1 MRAMA
6 LLLALLATTGLATIG
21 AGGTAR
27 AVDPD
32 WTPERWTDE
41 DTLQLH
47 TVDAD
52 GPYDF
57 PVWLVVLDGQL
68 YVRLGSRA
76 TARVEGSTTWPALG
90 VDVGGRHF
98 ARVQAESVPAMADA
112 VSAAMADK
120 YWSDVF
126 VRFLP
131 HPLTLRLVA
140 E

>member
-1 MRAMA
+1 MRVMA
-6 LLLALLATTGLATIG
+6 LLLALLTTTGALA
-21 AGGTAR
+21 A
-27 AVDPD
+27 DPE
-32 WTPERWTDE
+32 WTPDRWRDE

-57 PVWLVVLDGQL
+57 PVWLVVIDGEL
-68 YVRLGSRA
+68 YVRLWSRA
-76 TARVEGSTTWPALG
+76 AHRVETSTTWPALG

-98 ARVQAESVPAMADA
+98 ARVQAESVPAMAEA
-112 VSAAMADK
+112 VSEAMAGK

-126 VRFLP
+126 IRFLS
-131 HPLTLRLVA
+131 HPLTLRLRA

>member
-1 MRAMA
+1 MRAVA
-6 LLLALLATTGLATIG
+6 LLLAILATTGSIS
-21 AGGTAR
+21 TAR
-27 AVDPD
+27 AADPD
-32 WTPERWTDE
+32 WTPARWSDE

-47 TVDAD
+47 TTDAD

-57 PVWLVVLDGQL
+57 PVWLVVLDDQL

-76 TARVEGSTTWPALG
+76 AKRVEGSTTWPVLG

-112 VSAAMADK
+112 VSAAMAEK

-131 HPLTLRLVA
+131 HPLTLRLTA
-140 E
+140 D

>member
-1 MRAMA
+1 MRVMA
-6 LLLALLATTGLATIG
+6 LLLALLTPVG
-21 AGGTAR
+21 AMA
-27 AVDPD
+27 ADPE
-32 WTPERWTDE
+32 WTPDRWRDE

-47 TVDAD
+47 TVDAE

-57 PVWLVVLDGQL
+57 PVWLVVLDGDL

-76 TARVEGSTTWPALG
+76 ARRVEGSTTWPALG

-98 ARVQAESVPAMADA
+98 ARVQAESVPAMAEA
-112 VSAAMADK
+112 VNEAMAEK

-126 VRFLP
+126 IRFFS
-131 HPLTLRLVA
+131 HPLTLRLRA